1 MLCAKLSCSFRL
13 DKILRPLSQLSPGI
27 QRLLFYGSALLR
39 DHNIL
44 PGLLFYFSKYKCID
58 WILIFFLYF
67 LAGAVGHLCFLIVI
81 YAFMSTQ
88 ILPPNHHWPPLKY
101 QGYNLPFLETTLNPH
116 IWSFLTVGRTSPAH
130 PQDLLSPAAGCLS
143 RCPALHSCSVLP
155 ALYFCFLTHLD
166 LLGKKPN
173 LIQCGEGKGVVGK
186 ERENHSKSRLLFLLV
201 ELADFQCSGDSV
213 KESKW

>member
-1 MLCAKLSCSFRL
+1 MAVLFLEIITFSLDFCFILANINALTEFWFFFYTFLLVLLVTCVFWLSFMLLC
-13 DKILRPLSQLSPGI
+13 
-27 QRLLFYGSALLR
+27 LL
-39 DHNIL
+39 
-44 PGLLFYFSKYKCID
+44 KYCLQTTTD
-58 WILIFFLYF
+58 
-67 LAGAVGHLCFLIVI
+67 
-81 YAFMSTQ
+81 
-88 ILPPNHHWPPLKY
+88 PPLKY